1 MTSAASGS
9 GITPCIKIDK
19 PHMVWFSYFAMSC
32 NEVHCHSQNT
42 KKVTHIKGRL
52 LDQAVVLFNSLPFQN
67 ENFS

>member
-1 MTSAASGS
+1 ML
-9 GITPCIKIDK
+9 
-19 PHMVWFSYFAMSC
+19 WFTYFAMSC
-32 NEVHCHSQNT
+32 NEVQCHSQNA